1 MKQNNFNALRFSHY
15 LNCRRLYE
23 LCDEYGFYV
32 VSECNIESHGMGF
45 QPKYTL
51 ANKEIWLEAHMNRT
65 KNNYERT
72 KNHACVTFYSL
83 GNEAGNGINMY
94 ATYKHLKENE
104 TNSQNRPIN
113 YEGVRFQ
120 NNADMFVPM
129 YSEIR

>member
-1 MKQNNFNALRFSHY
+1 M
-15 LNCRRLYE
+15 
-23 LCDEYGFYV
+23 D
-32 VSECNIESHGMGF
+32 
-45 QPKYTL
+45 
-51 ANKEIWLEAHMNRT
+51 RT

-72 KNHACVTFYSL
+72 KNNACVTFYSL

-94 ATYKHLKENE
+94 ATHKHLKENE
-104 TNSQNRPIN
+104 TNAQNRSIN